1 MDDNN
6 TTVLP
11 GAAGA
16 VDGTTTV
23 DLANFILI
31 SLGIFVASWAI
42 LCVVMYFIAPFF
54 GKFADVRSR
63 VVYSIVYTFPFAVIF
78 ALGLGGTMS
87 LLSQTNFLVSLV
99 IAFVIVFV
107 LVMFQSYVLGVLT
120 TKGIIKMQ
128 SKASGASK
136 TTVKGKRK

>member
-11 GAAGA
+11 GATGA
-16 VDGTTTV
+16 VDGTTQI
-23 DLANFILI
+23 DLNFILI

-54 GKFADVRSR
+54 GKFSDLRSR
-63 VVYSIVYTFPFAVIF
+63 VVYSIVYTFPFAIIF

-87 LLSQTNFLVSLV
+87 VLSQTNFLVSLV

-128 SKASGASK
+128 SKASGAGK